1 MGEVVGTEGSG
12 EDFDE
17 ALGLVACPAL
27 GTLTIFAKLVLHEVV
42 GSIATYGLETVGTQF
57 QSHLAVDMALR
68 RSQHS
73 LNVWHHRLQVLTLVQ
88 EHTIPVCHLL
98 LPVLLPLRQS
108 IFLEEAVSADD
119 EHGSSSLEAYTTLD
133 THDGIT
139 NMAIA
144 TDGILCT
151 NLLYSLNS
159 LYLIVVLL
167 AVYRAEFTLLEA
179 QLQEFTSLLC
189 GMLQISTLRQ
199 ALLRV
204 ENLTAADTGTPDTH
218 VVRVLQLCE
227 VGIEAVLVQVVHLFL
242 TTQVLVACQSDDFHT
257 GSHHEECH
265 IETNLVVTGTRTS
278 VCNSAGTNLIGIA
291 SNGDSLED
299 TFT

>member
-1 MGEVVGTEGSG
+1 
-12 EDFDE
+12 
-17 ALGLVACPAL
+17 
-27 GTLTIFAKLVLHEVV
+27 
-42 GSIATYGLETVGTQF
+42 
-57 QSHLAVDMALR
+57 
-68 RSQHS
+68 
-73 LNVWHHRLQVLTLVQ
+73 
-88 EHTIPVCHLL
+88 
-98 LPVLLPLRQS
+98 
-108 IFLEEAVSADD
+108 
-119 EHGSSSLEAYTTLD
+119 
-133 THDGIT
+133 
-139 NMAIA
+139 MAIA

-227 VGIEAVLVQVVHLFL
+227 VGIETVLVQVVHLFL
-242 TTQVLVACQSDDFHT
+242 TTQVLVACQGDDFHT